1 MHTNNPG
8 FAKAKI
14 LCVDDQPANLTALEG
29 VLGRQAYE
37 LVFAGSGPEAI
48 EKVKQD
54 DFAAILLDV
63 QMPGMDGFQTA
74 RAIHGLERSRVTPII
89 FLTAIYPSESYAL
102 QGYEAGAIDYLFK
115 PLNPEILRAKVA
127 AFVALWR
134 ARVDIKELKAAEAAL
149 RSSLKTRDEFLS
161 VASHELKTPITPLQ
175 LQLQGFMRLI
185 ETGRLGTVP
194 NEQLMEML
202 GISDAQVGRLSRLI
216 EQLLNI
222 TRIDESRFDLD
233 RAEVSLNELIGNVV
247 ELMRHQVSAAG
258 CVLELN
264 LGPDVSGD
272 WDPLR
277 LEQVLT
283 NLLVNA
289 VKYAQGG
296 RIEIA
301 SGSGDGLAWFSVKDD
316 GMGIAKEDQGRIFGR
331 FERAVPLKNFGGL
344 GLGLYVSREIVKL
357 HGGTISVESEPGR
370 GARFH
375 VELPLRPVISG
386 LKTKRD
392 EGKSIHA

>member
-1 MHTNNPG
+1 MATANPG
-8 FAKAKI
+8 QAKARI
-14 LCVDDQPANLTALEG
+14 LCVDDQPANLLALHG
-29 VLGRQAYE
+29 VLDKQDYE
-37 LVFAGSGPEAI
+37 LVDAVSGYEAI
-48 EKVKQD
+48 EKVKQED
-54 DFAAILLDV
+54 YAAILLDV

-115 PLNPEILRAKVA
+115 PLNPDILRAKVA

-149 RSSLKTRDEFLS
+149 RASLKTRDEFLS

-175 LQLQGFMRLI
+175 LQLQGFMRMI
-185 ETGRLGTVP
+185 ETGRLGTVS
-194 NEQLMEML
+194 NGQLMEML

-222 TRIDESRFDLD
+222 TRIDEQRFELELSEVPLNEMI
-233 RAEVSLNELIGNVV
+233 RNVAEV
-247 ELMRHQVSAAG
+247 MRHQVSAAG
-258 CVLELN
+258 CTLELK
-264 LGPDVSGD
+264 LGPDASGH

-277 LEQVLT
+277 LEQVLM

-296 RIEIA
+296 RIEVA
-301 SGSGDGLAWFSVKDD
+301 TGSGDGLAWFSVQDD
-316 GMGIAKEDQGRIFGR
+316 GMGIAKEDQERIFGR

-344 GLGLYVSREIVKL
+344 GLGLYVSREIVRL
-357 HGGTISVESEPGR
+357 HGGTISVESEPGH

-375 VELPLRPVISG
+375 VELPLQADIFSLNNQHR
-386 LKTKRD
+386 
-392 EGKSIHA
+392 EGKSLHA